1 MGLLDS
7 LLGRTKPPPANLD
20 DLFAVPQAVL
30 SLATAGI
37 TATGSGAVCF
47 RDVDGTSDDAVI
59 TEAEL
64 VIGTDTT
71 ATVALTDDAHGFRWL
86 TVSRPS
92 SAGGGDATAL
102 VADLH
107 AVNSSLVD
115 AGFGASLLCSTINLT
130 TTDGG
135 PGALVYLFKQG
146 TFYPFIPVAGR
157 RRDNAVEL
165 QVKTVVEGDL
175 PVEKALE
182 RWLAVWDAPGL
193 SVGS

>member
-7 LLGRTKPPPANLD
+7 ILGRTKPPQANLD

-30 SLATAGI
+30 SLATTGF

-47 RDVDGTSDDAVI
+47 RDMDGTSDDAVI
-59 TEAEL
+59 AEAEQ
-64 VIGTDTT
+64 VIGTDSS

-86 TVSRPS
+86 TVSRPQAS
-92 SAGGGDATAL
+92 GGDATAL

-115 AGFGASLLCSTINLT
+115 AGFGSALLCSTIGLT
-130 TTDGG
+130 TSTGG
-135 PGALVYLFKQG
+135 PAALVYLFKQG
-146 TFYPFIPVAGR
+146 TFYPFVPVSGR
-157 RRDNAVEL
+157 RRDNAAEL
-165 QVKTVVEGDL
+165 QVKTAVEGDI

-182 RWLAVWDAPGL
+182 RWLALWDAPGL
-193 SVGS
+193 AVG